1 MSKFKRASIYGVG
14 VCRECVRTEFSV
26 LLFEDGSHA
35 VCCNNCE
42 TIWRASWAAAT
53 GQGEGNPE
61 GSKAVVESGHVG
73 EDLVPEEGGL
83 AKISAKKIH

>member
-1 MSKFKRASIYGVG
+1 MSKFKRTGIYEVE
-14 VCRECVRTEFSV
+14 VCQECFQTEFAIA
-26 LLFEDGSHA
+26 LFEDGSHA
-35 VCCNNCE
+35 VCCTNCRA
-42 TIWRASWAAAT
+42 IWPASWAAAT

-73 EDLVPEEGGL
+73 EDLVPEEDGS